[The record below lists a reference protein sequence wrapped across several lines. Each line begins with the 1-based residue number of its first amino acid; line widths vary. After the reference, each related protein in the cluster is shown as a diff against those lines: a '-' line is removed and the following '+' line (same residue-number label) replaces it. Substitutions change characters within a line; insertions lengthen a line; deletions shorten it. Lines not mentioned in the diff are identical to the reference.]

1 MLLYE
6 ETGVKFGTFINLTQN
21 VRTGRP
27 PNALPSSTQSYCY
40 STTCY
45 TAECFQCIVLCKLQR
60 TWLRWW
66 RHRSRWF
73 LYITVS
79 YLDQFQLHFLHRFS
93 YFSTKA
99 EPQFLTGVFLTTGLN
114 SMADGISYKN
124 PKYTADRISKH
135 GMAPLRRVCKCMSTK
150 QKLH

>member
-1 MLLYE
+1 MH
-6 ETGVKFGTFINLTQN
+6 
-21 VRTGRP
+21 TGRP
-27 PNALPSSTQSYCY
+27 PNALPSSTQSC
-40 STTCY
+40 C
-45 TAECFQCIVLCKLQR
+45 TAEYLRCTVLSTSCNE
-60 TWLRWW
+60 LRLMAP
-66 RHRSRWF
+66 SIAAVSYF
-73 LYITVS
+73 AIS

-135 GMAPLRRVCKCMSTK
+135 GMAPLRRLCKCMSTK